1 MLSQI
6 MLLFFQLLSVQVF
19 VGNGFVLPPRGH
31 PPQPNEFKTL
41 HAKTT
46 STTESWTT
54 DSTLSSSTE
63 RQPSYRFYNSTKPPI
78 TPKLQSYQTKHAPIA
93 SSFRS
98 STFKPLPLLSNRHL
112 QTIGGVFL
120 RSNPNCAYFRNVL
133 SSLAGIVSS
142 LWNIRQNEYITPM
155 AGNDWYYDRR
165 ERIVT
170 PSGGSFFTVDHKYYN
185 STTTA
190 TKSSSRG
197 TVIIVHG
204 LESNSNSSLCID
216 MSNAFLSKGYDVSV
230 INFRG
235 CCGTDVSSLYEDG
248 TLVRNGENGLMYHL
262 GFVDDLIYYLSL
274 LALRSTSNDSKT
286 PIYLSGFSLGAN
298 VILKALGQMG
308 PNTVDLY
315 SISGAAVAGAPF
327 DTERNYLQFHNDPI
341 SRRIYVENLLNKL
354 KQRADEILQVY
365 YDGDANAAGFD
376 YQKSMDANTIYELES
391 ACVAPLFG
399 FEDHIDY
406 YRKTSCGYFLD
417 GICVPTYVVNAK
429 DDPFFTPEYVPWDK
443 VYGGKSGYDF
453 DGGGAPVKIAFTEEG
468 GHLGYIFHQREED
481 ENEESDKAS
490 WISEELARFV
500 DHAHRELFAEDSTAG
515 AGSDSSLPLL

>member
-1 MLSQI
+1 MSAQ
-6 MLLFFQLLSVQVF
+6 
-19 VGNGFVLPPRGH
+19 
-31 PPQPNEFKTL
+31 
-41 HAKTT
+41 
-46 STTESWTT
+46 
-54 DSTLSSSTE
+54 D
-63 RQPSYRFYNSTKPPI
+63 
-78 TPKLQSYQTKHAPIA
+78 
-93 SSFRS
+93 
-98 STFKPLPLLSNRHL
+98 
-112 QTIGGVFL
+112 
-120 RSNPNCAYFRNVL
+120 
-133 SSLAGIVSS
+133 
-142 LWNIRQNEYITPM
+142 
-155 AGNDWYYDRR
+155 DWYYDRR
-165 ERIVT
+165 ERIIT

-185 STTTA
+185 NSTTTSGNTA
-190 TKSSSRG
+190 KKSSSRG

-248 TLVRNGENGLMYHL
+248 TLIRNGENGLMYHL

-274 LALRSTSNDSKT
+274 LASRSSSDKSKT

-308 PNTVDLY
+308 TDALDLY
-315 SISGAAVAGAPF
+315 SVTGAAVAGAPF

-376 YQKSMDANTIYELES
+376 YVKSMDATTIYELES

-399 FEDHIDY
+399 FDDHIDY

-429 DDPFFTPEYVPWDK
+429 DDPFFTPDYVPWDK
-443 VYGGKSGYDF
+443 VHGGESGDDF
-453 DGGGAPVKIAFTEEG
+453 IGGGAPVKIAFTEEG
-468 GHLGYIFHQREED
+468 GHLGYIFHQVEEEGKD
-481 ENEESDKAS
+481 EESDKAS

-500 DHAHRELFAEDSTAG
+500 DHAHRELFAEESAAAPVVG
-515 AGSDSSLPLL
+515 SSLPLL